1 MKFFT
6 HHRSGVLKAAAIVGV
21 VGLAVTGCSADGA
34 SNGADESGGSA
45 STVELNVASWA
56 TPGSLSEVMG
66 DWWYEEVESRSDGRI
81 TFNIAA
87 ADSLCSSSEI
97 PECVRD
103 GRADIGQTLTDY
115 SSQLF
120 PMASIASIPFLS
132 PGSEAVSKAIYD
144 LSTEHEGA
152 AALWERNNLKPLS
165 HLPPGRMLIGSHDQ
179 IDSISDLEGLRMRMA
194 GRFAQHAVETAGAS
208 SVAIPAP
215 ETYEALERGVAD
227 VAGFPLEGT
236 VAYQLK
242 DVLPQWTDPG
252 IGTYTTIGMW
262 INYDVYNGLDE
273 DLRAVID
280 DVNADF
286 NETVSHEFFI
296 DVSNDQCDQLID
308 TVGDLQ
314 QWDEAEVE
322 AWKNSIDVDIEALWT
337 EEAEKDG
344 LEDAAGYLASYKE
357 KIAEYT
363 DGATPDPTIACGAR
377 N

>member
-1 MKFFT
+1 M
-6 HHRSGVLKAAAIVGV
+6 
-21 VGLAVTGCSADGA
+21 TGCSADGSGNDGGA
-34 SNGADESGGSA
+34 SDSGA
-45 STVELNVASWA
+45 STIELNVASWA

-66 DWWYEEVESRSDGRI
+66 NWWYEEVEARSGGRI

-132 PGSEAVSKAIYD
+132 PGSEAVSKAIFD

-165 HLPPGRMLIGSHDQ
+165 HLPPGRMLIGSHEKITS
-179 IDSISDLEGLRMRMA
+179 IDDLEGLRMRMA
-194 GRFAQHAVETAGAS
+194 GRFAQHAVDAVGAS

-262 INYDVYNGLDE
+262 MNNEVYNGLDDE
-273 DLRAVID
+273 LRGFID
-280 DVNADF
+280 QVNAEF
-286 NETVSHEFFI
+286 NESVVHEFFI
-296 DVSNDQCDQLID
+296 DVSNAQCDALID

-314 QWDEAEVE
+314 QWSESETDR
-322 AWKNSIDVDIEALWT
+322 WKSAVNVDIENLWVT
-337 EEAEKDG
+337 EAEKDG
-344 LEDAAGYLASYKE
+344 LKDAAGYLAAYKE
-357 KIAEYT
+357 KLAEYT
-363 DGATPDPTIACGAR
+363 DGAAPDPTIACGER

>member
-1 MKFFT
+1 MSTRKNPLF
-6 HHRSGVLKAAAIVGV
+6 KAAAVAGV
-21 VGLAVTGCSADGA
+21 IGIALTGCSSDGNSGAGTADGA
-34 SNGADESGGSA
+34 S
-45 STVELNVASWA
+45 TIELNVASWA

-66 DWWYEEVESRSDGRI
+66 DWWYEEVEARSDGRI

-165 HLPPGRMLIGSHDQ
+165 HLPPGRMLIGSHEQ
-179 IDSISDLEGLRMRMA
+179 IDSIDELSGLRMRMA
-194 GRFAQHAVETAGAS
+194 GRFAQHAVEAVGAS

-242 DVLPQWTDPG
+242 DVLPEWTDPG

-262 INYDVYNGLDE
+262 INYDVYKGLDD

-280 DVNADF
+280 EVNAEF
-286 NETVSHEFFI
+286 NESKSHEFFI
-296 DVSNDQCDQLID
+296 DVSNEQCDALID
-308 TVGDLQ
+308 TVGDLR
-314 QWDEAEVE
+314 QWDEAETQR
-322 AWKNSIDVDIEALWT
+322 WQDTFDVDIEAMWV

-344 LEDAAGYLASYKE
+344 LSDAAGYLAAYKE

-363 DGATPDPTIACGAR
+363 DSSQLDPTIACGQR

>member
-1 MKFFT
+1 MMNSPK
-6 HHRSGVLKAAAIVGV
+6 RNRPVALRLAAVLGVLGI
-21 VGLAVTGCSADGA
+21 GLTACS
-34 SNGADESGGSA
+34 SGGPGEDA
-45 STVELNVASWA
+45 GTAGGDALELNVVSWA

-66 DWWYEEVESRSDGRI
+66 NWWYEEVEARSDGRI
-81 TFNIAA
+81 TFSVAA
-87 ADSLCSSSEI
+87 ADSLCSATEI

-165 HLPPGRMLIGSHDQ
+165 HLPPGRMLIGSHEEITS
-179 IDSISDLEGLRMRMA
+179 IDDLSGLRMRMA
-194 GRFAQHAVETAGAS
+194 GRFAQHAVEAAGAT

-236 VAYQLK
+236 AAYQLR
-242 DVLPQWTDPG
+242 DVLAHWTDPG
-252 IGTYTTIGMW
+252 VGTYTTIGMW
-262 INYDVYNGLDE
+262 INNDVYEGLDPE
-273 DLRAVID
+273 LRAVID
-280 DVNADF
+280 EVNAEF
-286 NETVSHEFFI
+286 NEEMAYSFFR
-296 DVSNDQCDQLID
+296 DVSQEQCDGLIE
-308 TVGDLQ
+308 TVGDLK
-314 QWDEAEVE
+314 QWDRAEQDRWQDVFT
-322 AWKNSIDVDIEALWT
+322 VDIEQLWV
-337 EEAEKDG
+337 EEAERDG
-344 LEDAAGYLASYKE
+344 LADAAGYLAAYKE

-363 DGATPDPTIACGAR
+363 DSSAVDPTIACAER